1 MVALV
6 KESDCK
12 GQHTLCTARRLNP
25 CTLALTTSVFYF
37 SFLSLVRVTGDQ
49 LQARRFFLAKVFV
62 SYIVGGS
69 LYRMASEDP
78 IEVGESKHGGPRHCR
93 MSSSRCQSLAFSN
106 SVFPLLFFFPLF
118 LHHFRKERLNDH
130 SAPQC
135 APPIIIAAAQ
145 PSITLLHQQRTTLHI
160 FQLNNTL

>member
-37 SFLSLVRVTGDQ
+37 SSFSLSYELLETNFKLVD
-49 LQARRFFLAKVFV
+49 FFLAKVFV

-78 IEVGESKHGGPRHCR
+78 IEVGESKHGDPRHCR
-93 MSSSRCQSLAFSN
+93 MSSSRCQSLAF
-106 SVFPLLFFFPLF
+106 
-118 LHHFRKERLNDH
+118 
-130 SAPQC
+130 
-135 APPIIIAAAQ
+135 
-145 PSITLLHQQRTTLHI
+145 
-160 FQLNNTL
+160 